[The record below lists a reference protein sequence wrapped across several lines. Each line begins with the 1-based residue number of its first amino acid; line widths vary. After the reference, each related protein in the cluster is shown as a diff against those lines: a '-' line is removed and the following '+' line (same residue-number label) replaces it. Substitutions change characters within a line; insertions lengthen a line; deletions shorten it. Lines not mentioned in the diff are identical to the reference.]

1 MSRRT
6 SAGALDGR
14 STRSSRDVPLS
25 ETVRQRI
32 LASIRSGEFAEHD
45 VLNTARL
52 AEEYGVS
59 RTPVREALV
68 ALEQANVLTVVPY
81 RGYLVR
87 PMSLTDARDVYF
99 MRELIET
106 AAAARAATRLN
117 EQQLQ
122 ELEQLAQQRPSAEM
136 TSNAFDERS
145 YELHRRIARAA
156 ASPRLLAALEI
167 LFSDSQRLN
176 LVGAGLAS
184 WQQIAHDHD
193 DIIAALR
200 ERDPE
205 KARLAMRDHL
215 RSLSEGISSSS
226 TR

>member
-14 STRSSRDVPLS
+14 STRLSRDVPLS
-25 ETVRQRI
+25 ETVRRRI
-32 LASIRSGEFAEHD
+32 LASIRSGEFAEHQ

-87 PMSLTDARDVYF
+87 PMSLTDAKDVYF

-117 EQQLQ
+117 ERQLR
-122 ELEQLAQQRPSAEM
+122 ELEQLAQKGPSEDM

-145 YELHRRIARAA
+145 YELHRHIARAA

-205 KARLAMRDHL
+205 KAQIAMRDHL
-215 RSLSEGISSSS
+215 RALSEGISGSS
-226 TR
+226 TT